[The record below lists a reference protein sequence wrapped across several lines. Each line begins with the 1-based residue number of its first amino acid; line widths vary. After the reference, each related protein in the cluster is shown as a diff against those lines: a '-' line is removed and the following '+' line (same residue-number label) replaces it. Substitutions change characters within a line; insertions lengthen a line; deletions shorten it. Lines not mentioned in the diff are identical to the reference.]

1 MTGLKKWFVRDL
13 SWLAF
18 NERVLQEAA
27 DVNMPLQERI
37 KFLGI
42 FSNNLDEFFR
52 VRVATLKRMIELGDK
67 SDRWSEQ
74 NPAKT
79 LEEIH
84 EKVIHLQQS
93 FEKTWQVVQRELK
106 RQRIFLVNE
115 KQINA
120 TQKKFILDFFNEE
133 IRGHI
138 VPLMIESMQ
147 EFPILNDK
155 SIYLACTLSKKD
167 RSVPARYAL
176 ISVPSRSINRFIILP
191 SSKGRHQIILL
202 DDVIRFCLPHIFRF
216 FGYNQF
222 SAHAIKVT
230 RDAEIDLDNEVST
243 NLIQKIEK
251 GLKNRKKGKPV
262 RLVFDKEIPVPLLTY
277 LVKRLNLS
285 HKDNLIP
292 GGKIHNFKDFMD
304 FPNSVFRQQKSRKS
318 PFTHPKLAQ
327 IDSMSTAIL
336 KEDILLHFP
345 YHSFDSI
352 IDLMREAAIDPDVT
366 EIKLTCYRLAPRSKI
381 INAITNAVRNGKKV
395 TVAIELRARFDEE
408 ANLMWKQELEDS
420 GVKVLLGLPNMK
432 VHAKICSIK
441 KKIGRKFIHYG
452 FVSTGNLN
460 EKTARIY
467 GDHCLLTSNKKIMTD
482 INRIFHFLE
491 KPSERFDQIKQ
502 CEILIPSPTSMRQY
516 FESLIQK
523 EIRHAKQGKQASITL
538 KLNSLSDIRMIEL
551 LNKAA
556 MEGVQVKLIIRSIC
570 CMLTE
575 NKKFTVPVKAI
586 SIVDQFLEHAR
597 VIVFH
602 HGGEQKVFISSADWM
617 VRNLDHRIECAAP
630 ILDPKLKEELMNIL
644 NIQLND
650 QVKAR
655 ILDNKQQNHYS
666 GKKVSQK
673 HRAQLEIYQYLNSH
687 QN

>member
-13 SWLAF
+13 SWLSF

-27 DVNMPLQERI
+27 DINMPLQERI

-67 SDRWSEQ
+67 SDKRAEQ

-84 EKVIHLQQS
+84 EKVILLQQS

-106 RQRIFLVNE
+106 KQRIYLVNE

-120 TQKKFILDFFNEE
+120 FQKKFILDFFNEE

-167 RSVPARYAL
+167 RSIPARYAL

-216 FGYNQF
+216 FGYDQF

-292 GGKIHNFKDFMD
+292 GGKTHNFKDFMD
-304 FPNSVFRQQKSRKS
+304 FPSSVFRHQKSRKS

-327 IDSMSTAIL
+327 IDSMSKAIQ

-420 GVKVLLGLPNMK
+420 GVKVLIGLPNMK

-441 KKIGRKFIHYG
+441 KKIGRKNFHYG

-467 GDHCLLTSNKKIMTD
+467 GDHCLLTSNKKIMAD

-491 KPSERFDQIKQ
+491 KPSERFEQLKQ
-502 CEILIPSPTSMRQY
+502 CEILIPSPTNMRSY

-575 NKKFTVPVKAI
+575 NKNFTTPVKAI

-602 HGGEQKVFISSADWM
+602 HGGEEKVFISSADWM

-630 ILDPKLKEELMNIL
+630 ILDPKLKKELMNIL

-666 GKKVSQK
+666 GKKLSQK
-673 HRAQLEIYQYLNSH
+673 HRAQLETYQYLSTQH
-687 QN
+687 A